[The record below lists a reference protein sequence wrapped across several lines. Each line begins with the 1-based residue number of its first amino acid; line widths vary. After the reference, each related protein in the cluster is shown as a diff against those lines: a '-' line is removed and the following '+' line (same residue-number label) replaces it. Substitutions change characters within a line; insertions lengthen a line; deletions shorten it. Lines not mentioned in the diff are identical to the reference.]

1 MHQFTWESKAS
12 TDCSHNRSILSNIG
26 SIGGEELYVGLMY
39 LHWSVICDIIKKGV
53 YPLRPFDVV
62 SAYINDGY
70 HRKRGVTFSPH
81 NLGAVTY
88 FSPQTFSFINRFSF
102 ATIHYYVESTA
113 KNMTHVN
120 KYRNE
125 NLHLI

>member
-1 MHQFTWESKAS
+1 MHQFTWKLKAS

-26 SIGGEELYVGLMY
+26 SIRGEVLYVGFMY

-53 YPLRPFDVV
+53 YPSRPFNIV
-62 SAYINDGY
+62 SAYINDEY

-81 NLGAVTY
+81 NLGVVTY

-102 ATIHYYVESTA
+102 ATLRYCVESTA

-120 KYRNE
+120 KHRNGS
-125 NLHLI
+125 LHLI